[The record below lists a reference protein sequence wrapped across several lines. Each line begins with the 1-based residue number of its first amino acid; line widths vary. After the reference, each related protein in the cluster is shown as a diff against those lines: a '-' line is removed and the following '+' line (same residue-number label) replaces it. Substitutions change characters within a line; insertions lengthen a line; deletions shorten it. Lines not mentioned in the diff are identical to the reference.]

1 MTIGT
6 PRLHQQN
13 VELFAKLNKEM
24 KSLQGQVGSG
34 KADLK
39 LSENLYDISKL
50 SAAEEKKSETDQ
62 FMQNAKRAATDLE
75 FVDLALDRLQNL
87 TMNLQELAVES
98 ANDTLTQKE
107 RARYIQ
113 DAQMLKKEILDIA
126 NQKDS
131 FGNSLFGGVSGKK
144 NPFVMDSKGNVSYV
158 GSALTREVPVSPSL
172 HVKQNFSGQEIF
184 GSIGSGAAKTSVFE
198 MIDDFISSLKSDL
211 NGGTSSN
218 LLSDGNSVD
227 LVFPSSGA
235 EAKIEFTLDTGA
247 TSNKFSNTIYGNDY
261 SSVVTQINNLT
272 GSTGVSASVVS
283 GNRIR
288 LQGSIETL
296 NLNNFTASNFDGD
309 QSNIGVIK
317 DTSTSTVVEK
327 ITENRLQ
334 HSSINTKITEAFE
347 IFASARAEVGA
358 SSRRAQENEAAA
370 QDILLTL
377 EENMSEIRDADLAS
391 LLTQLEFLMTNKE
404 AAQATFTRIT
414 SKSLFDFL
422 G

>member
-50 SAAEEKKSETDQ
+50 SAAEEKKSETGQ

-98 ANDTLTQKE
+98 ANDALTQNE

-113 DAQMLKKEILDIA
+113 DAQMLKKEIFDIA
-126 NQKDS
+126 NQQDS
-131 FGNSLFGGVSGKK
+131 FGNSLFGGVSGNKA
-144 NPFVMDSKGNVSYV
+144 PFVMDSKGNVSYV
-158 GSALTREVPVSPSL
+158 GSALTREVQVSQSL

-184 GSIGSGAAKTSVFE
+184 GNIGSGEAKTSVFE

-211 NGGTSSN
+211 NGGISSN

-227 LVFPSSGA
+227 LVFPSSEA

-247 TSNKFSNTIYGNDY
+247 TNHKFSNTIYGNDY
-261 SSVVTQINNLT
+261 SSVVTQINALT
-272 GSTGVSASVVS
+272 GSTGVSASIVS

-288 LQGSIETL
+288 LQGSVEKL
-296 NLNNFTASNFDGD
+296 NLSNFTASNFDRD
-309 QSNIGVIK
+309 KSTIGVIK
-317 DTSTSTVVEK
+317 DTGTSTVVEK
-327 ITENRLQ
+327 ITENRQQ
-334 HSSINTKITEAFE
+334 HSSISAKITEAFE

>member
-39 LSENLYDISKL
+39 LSKDLHDISKL
-50 SAAEEKKSETDQ
+50 SAAEEKKVETNQ
-62 FMQNAKRAATDLE
+62 FMLNAKRAATDLE
-75 FVDLALDRLQNL
+75 LVDLSLDRLQNL
-87 TMNLQELAVES
+87 MVRLQELAVETG
-98 ANDTLTQKE
+98 NDTMSPKE

-113 DAQMLKKEILDIA
+113 DVQMIKKELLDVA
-126 NQKDS
+126 NQQDS
-131 FGNSLFGGVSGKK
+131 QGNSIFGGISGKNK
-144 NPFVMDSKGNVSYV
+144 AFAMDAKGNVSYV
-158 GSALTREVPVSPSL
+158 GSALKKEVQVSPSL
-172 HVKQNFSGQEIF
+172 KVTQNFSGNTIF
-184 GSIGSGAAKTSVFE
+184 ENIGDGTSKFKLFE
-198 MIDDFISSLKSDL
+198 LVNDFISSLDVEL
-211 NGGTSSN
+211 NSGTSSN
-218 LLSDGNSVD
+218 LFSDGSSVD
-227 LVFPSSGA
+227 IVFPSTGP
-235 EAKIEFTLDTGA
+235 EAKIEFSLNNG
-247 TSNKFSNTIYGNDY
+247 SSENKISKVVYGNDY
-261 SSVVTQINNLT
+261 SSVVTEINNLT
-272 GSTGVSASVVS
+272 ATTGVSASIVS

-288 LQGSIETL
+288 LQGSIDKL
-296 NLNNFTASNFDGD
+296 SIDNFEISNFD
-309 QSNIGVIK
+309 SKNSHIAVIK
-317 DTSTSTVVEK
+317 DISSSTIVEK
-327 ITENRLQ
+327 IGENRLQ
-334 HSSINTKITEAFE
+334 NGVISTRISDAFE
-347 IFASARAEVGA
+347 HIATARAEVGA

-377 EENMSEIRDADLAS
+377 EENISEIRDADLAS

>member
-75 FVDLALDRLQNL
+75 FVDVALDRLQNL

-98 ANDTLTQKE
+98 ANDALSQKE

-113 DAQMLKKEILDIA
+113 DAQMLKKEIFDIA
-126 NQKDS
+126 NQNDS
-131 FGNSLFGGVSGKK
+131 FGNSLFGGVSGNKK
-144 NPFVMDSKGNVSYV
+144 PFVMDSKGNVSYV
-158 GSALTREVPVSPSL
+158 GSALTREVQVSPNL

-184 GSIGSGAAKTSVFE
+184 ANIGSGTAKTSVFE
-198 MIDDFISSLKSDL
+198 LVDDFISSLKSDL
-211 NGGTSSN
+211 NSGTSSN
-218 LLSDGNSVD
+218 LFSEGSSVD

-235 EAKIEFTLDTGA
+235 EAKIEFTLGA
-247 TSNKFSNTIYGNDY
+247 GSTTNKFSSTIYGNDY

-272 GSTGVSASVVS
+272 GSTGVSASIVN

-288 LQGSIETL
+288 LQGSSDTL
-296 NLNNFTASNFDGD
+296 NLSNFTASNFDSD
-309 QSNIGVIK
+309 KSNIEVIK
-317 DTSTSTVVEK
+317 DTGTSTVVEK

-334 HSSINTKITEAFE
+334 NSSISTKITEAFDV
-347 IFASARAEVGA
+347 FASARAEVGA

-377 EENMSEIRDADLAS
+377 EESMSEIRDADLAS

>member
-39 LSENLYDISKL
+39 LSKDLHDISKL
-50 SAAEEKKSETDQ
+50 SAAEEKKVETNQ
-62 FMQNAKRAATDLE
+62 FMLNAKRAATDLE
-75 FVDLALDRLQNL
+75 LVDLSLDRLQNL
-87 TMNLQELAVES
+87 MVRLQELAVETG
-98 ANDTLTQKE
+98 NDTMSPKE

-113 DAQMLKKEILDIA
+113 DVQMIKKELLDVA
-126 NQKDS
+126 NQQDS
-131 FGNSLFGGVSGKK
+131 QGNSIFGGISGKNK
-144 NPFVMDSKGNVSYV
+144 AFAMDAKGNVSYV
-158 GSALTREVPVSPSL
+158 GSALKKEVQVSPSL
-172 HVKQNFSGQEIF
+172 KVTQNFSGNTIF
-184 GSIGSGAAKTSVFE
+184 ENIGDGTSKFKLFE
-198 MIDDFISSLKSDL
+198 LVNDFISSLDVEL
-211 NGGTSSN
+211 NSGTSSN
-218 LLSDGNSVD
+218 LFSDGSSVD
-227 LVFPSSGA
+227 IVFPSTGP
-235 EAKIEFTLDTGA
+235 EAKIEFSLNNG
-247 TSNKFSNTIYGNDY
+247 SSENKISKVVYGNDY
-261 SSVVTQINNLT
+261 SSVVTDINNLT
-272 GSTGVSASVVS
+272 ATTGVSASIVS

-288 LQGSIETL
+288 LQGSIDKL
-296 NLNNFTASNFDGD
+296 SIDNFKISDFD
-309 QSNIGVIK
+309 SKNSHIAVIK
-317 DTSTSTVVEK
+317 DISSSTIVEK
-327 ITENRLQ
+327 IGENRLQ
-334 HSSINTKITEAFE
+334 NGIISTRISDAFE
-347 IFASARAEVGA
+347 HFATARAEVGA

-377 EENMSEIRDADLAS
+377 EENISEIRDADLAS

>member
-1 MTIGT
+1 M
-6 PRLHQQN
+6 
-13 VELFAKLNKEM
+13 
-24 KSLQGQVGSG
+24 
-34 KADLK
+34 
-39 LSENLYDISKL
+39 
-50 SAAEEKKSETDQ
+50 
-62 FMQNAKRAATDLE
+62 
-75 FVDLALDRLQNL
+75 
-87 TMNLQELAVES
+87 
-98 ANDTLTQKE
+98 
-107 RARYIQ
+107 
-113 DAQMLKKEILDIA
+113 
-126 NQKDS
+126 
-131 FGNSLFGGVSGKK
+131 
-144 NPFVMDSKGNVSYV
+144 
-158 GSALTREVPVSPSL
+158 
-172 HVKQNFSGQEIF
+172 
-184 GSIGSGAAKTSVFE
+184 E
-198 MIDDFISSLKSDL
+198 MITHL
-211 NGGTSSN
+211 
-218 LLSDGNSVD
+218 
-227 LVFPSSGA
+227 
-235 EAKIEFTLDTGA
+235 
-247 TSNKFSNTIYGNDY
+247 
-261 SSVVTQINNLT
+261 VTQINNLT

-296 NLNNFTASNFDGD
+296 NLNNFTASNFDRD

-317 DTSTSTVVEK
+317 DTGTSTVIEK

-334 HSSINTKITEAFE
+334 HGSINTKITEAFE